1 MVVQV
6 VVVCVCVCVCVLG
19 GGGGWV
25 HAVLYCV
32 LNPSPSPV
40 KTFQTQ
46 LVLLIFKDSQDFSR
60 FFCAVLNIID
70 QKRG

>member
-1 MVVQV
+1 MGIGGAGGGGGG
-6 VVVCVCVCVCVLG
+6 VCWG